1 MKSGQIRL
9 YKSALIDDSVFL
21 HGFPERGG
29 GVSKGKRTSLTLGPR
44 PGDDPKDI
52 ERNRELVA
60 EHAGYWAG
68 DLVVTKHVH
77 GTCVWTMDQ
86 TIPDP
91 PEFDGLVSTEPGKVL
106 GAFAA
111 DCIPILFADAQAKVC
126 GAAHAGWRGTVG
138 KIAVNVVEAMVEV
151 GAARERIVVAVGP
164 SIGPCCFEVG
174 EEVVAAFRAAFPDL
188 HGLVVPGPVKHHIDL
203 RVASRAQLEAV
214 GILPEN
220 IEDAPPCT
228 ACNEDRFFS
237 YRRDGIDGGVHM
249 GYIGI
254 RKARH

>member
-1 MKSGQIRL
+1 MRSEQIRL
-9 YKSALIDDSVFL
+9 YKSTLIDDSVFW
-21 HGFPERGG
+21 HGFPERTG
-29 GVSKGKRTSLTLGPR
+29 GVSKGKRASLTLGPR

-52 ERNRELVA
+52 QRNRELVA
-60 EHAGYWAG
+60 AHAGFAV
-68 DLVVTKHVH
+68 DELVVTKHVH
-77 GTCVWTMDQ
+77 GTCVWMVEES
-86 TIPDP
+86 IPNP
-91 PEFDGLVSTEPGKVL
+91 PEFDGLVSTQPGKVL

-138 KIAVNVVEAMVEV
+138 KIAVNVARAMVAA
-151 GAARERIVVAVGP
+151 GADKERIVVTVGP

-174 EEVVAAFRAAFPDL
+174 AEVVAEFRAAFPDL
-188 HGLVVPGPVKHHIDL
+188 EGLVVPGPVKDHIDL
-203 RVASRAQLEAV
+203 RVATRAQLEAI

-228 ACNEDRFFS
+228 ACNEQRFFS

-254 RKARH
+254 RS

>member
-1 MKSGQIRL
+1 MNSAIHL
-9 YKSALIDDSVFL
+9 YKSALINGSVFW
-21 HGFPERGG
+21 HGFPERTG
-29 GVSKGKRTSLTLGPR
+29 GVSKGKRASLTLGPR

-52 ERNRELVA
+52 ERNRERVA
-60 EHAGYWAG
+60 AHAGFAV
-68 DLVVTKHVH
+68 DELVVTKHVH
-77 GTCVWTMDQ
+77 GTCVWTVEES
-86 TIPDP
+86 IPDP
-91 PEFDGLVSTEPGKVL
+91 PEFDGLVSTQPGKVL

-138 KIAVNVVEAMVEV
+138 KIAVNVVEAMVAA
-151 GAARERIVVAVGP
+151 GADKERIVVAVGP

-174 EEVVAAFRAAFPDL
+174 AEVVAEFREAFPGLDQ
-188 HGLVVPGPVKHHIDL
+188 LVVAGPAKDHIDL
-203 RVASRAQLEAV
+203 RVATRAQLQAV

-220 IEDAPPCT
+220 IEDTPPCT
-228 ACNEDRFFS
+228 ACNEQRFFS

-254 RKARH
+254 RS